1 MKEIILVKY
10 GEIILKG
17 GNRPKF
23 EKILMQNIRDAIRN
37 IATAKI
43 TIAQATI
50 YIQVEEEDRLD
61 LVCERLA
68 LIFGIVT
75 VTRAAVCEKTIE
87 SIEAT
92 ALEYCKN
99 DLLPGKKFKVEA
111 KRSDKKF
118 PMNSVELSIEVG
130 GFLHEEIPGLLVDVH
145 EPDVTVQ
152 VEVRDSSAFV
162 YCREN
167 RIKCQGGM
175 PIGTGGKATLL
186 LSGGI
191 DSPVA
196 GHMIAKRGIEI
207 DAVNFFSFP
216 YTSERAKEKVI
227 ELASILAR
235 YTSKINLYIVPFTD
249 IQLAIRDN
257 CPEEHMTLIMR
268 RFMMKISEK
277 IAKRNKSQALITGES
292 AGQVASQTLSALDVT
307 NAVVDMPV
315 LRPLIGMDKTEIIER
330 SRAIDAFE
338 TSILPYEDCCTVF
351 TPKHPKTKPVLEEII
366 KAELSYDFEPLI
378 EKAIRD
384 VEIKMFRVE
393 GTAERV
399 ENAPKEKE

>member
-17 GNRPKF
+17 GDRPKF

-87 SIEAT
+87 AIEAT

-111 KRSDKKF
+111 KRSDKAF
-118 PMNSVELSIEVG
+118 PLNSVQLAIEVG
-130 GFLHEEIPGLLVDVH
+130 GYIHEKCEGLIVDVH
-145 EPDVTVQ
+145 NPEVTVQ
-152 VEVRDSSAFV
+152 VEVRDHNAFV
-162 YCREN
+162 YCRE
-167 RIKCQGGM
+167 RRLKGQGGM

-227 ELASILAR
+227 ELASIIAQ
-235 YTSKINLYIVPFTD
+235 YTSKINLYIVPFTE
-249 IQLAIRDN
+249 IQLAIKDN
-257 CPEEHMTLIMR
+257 CPEEHLTLIMR
-268 RFMMKISEK
+268 RFMMKISEI
-277 IAKRNKSQALITGES
+277 IAQNNNSQALITGES
-292 AGQVASQTLSALDVT
+292 AGQVASQTLAALHVT
-307 NAVVDMPV
+307 NTVCNMPV

-330 SRAIDAFE
+330 SQNINAFE

-351 TPKHPKTKPVLEEII
+351 TPRHPATNPKLYAIEKSESKLDVDALI
-366 KAELSYDFEPLI
+366 KA
-378 EKAIRD
+378 A
-384 VEIKMFRVE
+384 VE
-393 GTAERV
+393 GV
-399 ENAPKEKE
+399 EKITVYPKL